1 MPVKFK
7 PFDKIGLCFS
17 GGGYR
22 ATFYGLGVLSV
33 LHKIQ
38 FQEKSLLEAVKSI
51 SSVSGGTLL
60 AAAYTR
66 SVQKNQH
73 FNDFYQKLYTTF
85 EPANDQL
92 LENATRKLKDD
103 QVWKNNAYNR
113 RSVIN
118 AFALCYQEMEVFE
131 GT

>member
-22 ATFYGLGVLSV
+22 ATFYGLGGLSV

-73 FNDFYQKLYTTF
+73 FNDFYQKMYATF

-103 QVWKNNAYNR
+103 QVWKKIPIKGAP
-113 RSVIN
+113 
-118 AFALCYQEMEVFE
+118 
-131 GT
+131 

>member
-38 FQEKSLLEAVKSI
+38 FQEKSLLEAVKSL

-60 AAAYTR
+60 DA
-66 SVQKNQH
+66 
-73 FNDFYQKLYTTF
+73 
-85 EPANDQL
+85 E
-92 LENATRKLKDD
+92 
-103 QVWKNNAYNR
+103 
-113 RSVIN
+113 
-118 AFALCYQEMEVFE
+118 
-131 GT
+131 